1 MHKGVNDMNFLEL
14 EVGKRFVL
22 IRENDNRLVYIKLN
36 ENKHNNAS
44 YNGMVFSVHGCS
56 QVKVVE

>member
-1 MHKGVNDMNFLEL
+1 MRFIEL
-14 EVGKRFVL
+14 QVGKKFTL
-22 IRENDNRLVYIKLN
+22 IREEDDRLVYTKIN
-36 ENKHNNAS
+36 DNKHNNTT